1 MIGIKNLIRHLK
13 ILLYISFSW
22 RFFLSWRLYKKNRKK
37 KYKTRNK
44 KNKKKFFFN
53 FLYLFL
59 FFLFPSICNDPKDR
73 NKRRKGNDLLLRW
86 ILETRLF
93 ITKCK
98 SSLLV
103 RVDLQK
109 STSKSD
115 TYLHVVCYNPSVLR
129 ANEVATQELSEPR
142 HMTPWP
148 RRAAEAVGVCSVI
161 ETKQT
166 ISPAK
171 FWKRNRGEKGAW
183 PHWRIQLHLTATWV
197 SCEIPEKLLPRAT
210 LICRLELPAS
220 SWTNGRVIFSERIK
234 RN

>member
-37 KYKTRNK
+37 NTKREIRKIKRNSFLI
-44 KNKKKFFFN
+44 FFIYFS
-53 FLYLFL
+53 FS
-59 FFLFPSICNDPKDR
+59 FFLPYATIQRIETKEEKGMTCFFVESSKHVYPSQSVKA
-73 NKRRKGNDLLLRW
+73 L
-86 ILETRLF
+86 
-93 ITKCK
+93 
-98 SSLLV
+98 SSFEQI
-103 RVDLQK
+103 QK

-171 FWKRNRGEKGAW
+171 F
-183 PHWRIQLHLTATWV
+183 
-197 SCEIPEKLLPRAT
+197 
-210 LICRLELPAS
+210 
-220 SWTNGRVIFSERIK
+220 
-234 RN
+234 

>member
-1 MIGIKNLIRHLK
+1 MQTSFYNNNNRYKYKFFFFSLNMINMIGIKNLIRHLK

-37 KYKTRNK
+37 KKYETRNK

-86 ILETRLF
+86 ILETRLS

-103 RVDLQK
+103 RVDTKIYIKKRYILARCLLQ
-109 STSKSD
+109 S
-115 TYLHVVCYNPSVLR
+115 
-129 ANEVATQELSEPR
+129 
-142 HMTPWP
+142 
-148 RRAAEAVGVCSVI
+148 
-161 ETKQT
+161 
-166 ISPAK
+166 
-171 FWKRNRGEKGAW
+171 
-183 PHWRIQLHLTATWV
+183 
-197 SCEIPEKLLPRAT
+197 
-210 LICRLELPAS
+210 
-220 SWTNGRVIFSERIK
+220 
-234 RN
+234 